1 MKHEDYVSRCKT
13 CKWVTYG
20 RYSKYYG
27 GCPIG
32 CNRPMDDCKPHG
44 FGKGCGYE
52 KETNDGNEPV

>member
-1 MKHEDYVSRCKT
+1 MKHEDYILRCKS

-20 RYSKYYG
+20 NYNKLYR

-32 CNRPMDDCKPHG
+32 CKRPLDTKHG

-52 KETNDGNEPV
+52 PKEEK